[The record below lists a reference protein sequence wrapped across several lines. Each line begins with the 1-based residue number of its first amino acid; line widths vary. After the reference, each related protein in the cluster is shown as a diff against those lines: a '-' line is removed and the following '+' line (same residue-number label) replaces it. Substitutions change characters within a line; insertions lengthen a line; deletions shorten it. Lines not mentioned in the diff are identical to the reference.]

1 MDVPRYSASPPCSFA
16 SSVQPVRRV
25 ASFSETVGAVMRW
38 MTGRRRPASPRER
51 QIEAKIVER
60 LAAEI
65 EEECAC
71 LQVVDNARPPVG
83 DKPKVAKSRTP

>member
-1 MDVPRYSASPPCSFA
+1 MLVRLIGSAG
-16 SSVQPVRRV
+16 RRV

-38 MTGRRRPASPRER
+38 MTGRRRPAQPRER

-71 LQVVDNARPPVG
+71 LQVVDNAFPQWGTSPRSP
-83 DKPKVAKSRTP
+83 SRGRHE